1 MRPPRIEVDG
11 IEEHLFSC
19 DDCSARLAA
28 MSSLGAGLS
37 ALVRRGHVAG
47 VVSRSLLNRIQ
58 RDGVQVRLYSLSPGE
73 RVPCAA
79 FPGDDLMVLALRAD
93 LSGSESVTLSL
104 TDDDDAVVGQA
115 ADIPVGRGDGEI
127 LWATPGDAVRRMPSS
142 RLRLRLSSSA
152 PDTDGACR
160 VRARAHVDRL
170 IGWREFAGP
179 LVRWSAGPLVR
190 WSAGPLVR
198 WSLVRWVAGPPVRW
212 VRCIRAA

>member
-1 MRPPRIEVDG
+1 MMPRCHTPLPEEALLDYWIHATPANEVDA

-37 ALVRRGHVAG
+37 AVVRRGHFEG

-58 RDGVQVRLYSLSPGE
+58 RDGVQVRFYSLSPGE

-79 FPGDDLMVLALRAD
+79 FPGDDLLVLALRAD

-104 TDDDDAVVGQA
+104 TNVDDTVVGQA

-142 RLRLRLSSSA
+142 RLRLTLSTTTPVTTVLA
-152 PDTDGACR
+152 EY
-160 VRARAHVDRL
+160 RARAHVARL
-170 IGWREFAGP
+170 I
-179 LVRWSAGPLVR
+179 
-190 WSAGPLVR
+190 
-198 WSLVRWVAGPPVRW
+198 
-212 VRCIRAA
+212 AASH